1 MLLDKEI
8 EAKKLFDLQRV
19 QYQERLLLK
28 GIINPQTTQQFKV
41 SIGNLGHF
49 LCQEITG
56 NFTTL
61 AIKTAP
67 STLQDTGIVYTRGKL
82 QDATG
87 QRDLFNDYIPFD
99 LFLSPGRTRANPLL
113 LPAPYTLALS
123 DIGAP
128 SNSLFYPTKFE
139 YLFYSNSEI
148 ILDVKND
155 SDAPNFLNVSFHGIR
170 VKTKAG
176 GR

>member
-1 MLLDKEI
+1 MELFDKVI
-8 EAKKLFDLQRV
+8 EAGKIFEMQRM

-28 GIINPQTTQQFKV
+28 GLVNPQTTQQLKV

-56 NFTTL
+56 NFTTV
-61 AIKTAP
+61 AVKAGTV
-67 STLQDTGIVYTRGKL
+67 LQDTGIVYTYGKL

-87 QRDLFNDYIPFD
+87 QRDLFNDYIPLD
-99 LFLSPGRTRANPLL
+99 LILSPGRTRANMSLFPGYSIGF
-113 LPAPYTLALS
+113 A
-123 DIGAP
+123 DIGGP
-128 SNSLFYPTKFE
+128 SNNLFYPTKFQ

-148 ILDVKND
+148 ILDVKNV
-155 SDAPNFLNVSFHGIR
+155 SDAPNFINLAFHGVR
-170 VKTKAG
+170 VRTKAG